1 MPLKEKFIIPQS
13 FPRNVRHTMPRRATE
28 GSTRVR
34 RQKQEGR
41 KTTACIAVSL
51 GKTRQGSGN
60 SLGLASLNN
69 SNGPWGNRGCL

>member
-34 RQKQEGR
+34 RQEQEGR
-41 KTTACIAVSL
+41 KTGAL
-51 GKTRQGSGN
+51 GGKKDSGYRIF
-60 SLGLASLNN
+60 
-69 SNGPWGNRGCL
+69 GNHNRAHENYSSYSSKFIDLDI